1 MDWKYIE
8 SVEQILTESTGIDSR
23 FQIAVRRGQ
32 HSHIDG
38 KRMAAAD
45 AFKLALLQHSK
56 QSDLRLRGKV
66 ANFIEENGSP
76 IGRFKA
82 SNTPLYCPGEGA
94 LLVPAKCGRY

>member
-82 SNTPLYCPGEGA
+82 SNTPL
-94 LLVPAKCGRY
+94 